1 MLSLYQRSE
10 NLIMVIEKCHLHF
23 LDNLLVAYPYTNQC
37 ILIARIITVVLRKYY
52 TKTLI
57 ILRRQSYF
65 KNVSRR
71 GARAVASK
79 RAAGAAAST
88 RIAEAAA
95 SMRATGTGDGGIE
108 EGSRGSDVGQPHR
121 GG

>member
-1 MLSLYQRSE
+1 
-10 NLIMVIEKCHLHF
+10 MVIEKCHLHF

-71 GARAVASK
+71 GARAS
-79 RAAGAAAST
+79 
-88 RIAEAAA
+88 
-95 SMRATGTGDGGIE
+95 GIQ
-108 EGSRGSDVGQPHR
+108 EGSWGSSVDKDSRGSRIDAGNR
-121 GG
+121 DR